1 MPAEVTGT
9 RVDRSKPVA
18 LQRVRKAYEQ
28 VADQLRN
35 LIVTGQVQP
44 GDRLPNEAALSEQF
58 GVSRATV
65 REALRVLAAQ
75 SLITTSKGAT
85 GGSFVSLPDRDHI
98 SDFISSN
105 IGLLSQAESI
115 SLEDF
120 LELRE
125 FLEVPAARLAARRH
139 GEAETE
145 QISGAIPAH
154 PLELDTVEQFVH
166 NRHFHRAVVQASRNT
181 LLVIAA
187 QPLFSAMQASLQR
200 SALDTG
206 FHQQVNEDHQRI
218 AAAIAAG
225 DEETAGDEMSRHLAN
240 LRPTYERAW
249 GPTGMHPT

>member
-1 MPAEVTGT
+1 MPTPASTQT
-9 RVDRSKPVA
+9 PDPPRPVK
-18 LQRVRKAYEQ
+18 LNRVRKAHEQ
-28 VADQLRN
+28 IADQLRQ
-35 LIVTGQVQP
+35 LIVSGQLQP
-44 GDRLPNEAALSEQF
+44 GDRLPNEASLTEQF

-75 SLITTSKGAT
+75 SLITTSKGST
-85 GGSFVSLPDRDHI
+85 GGSFVTLPDPNHI

-125 FLEVPAARLAARRH
+125 FLEVPAARLAALRH
-139 GEAETE
+139 GGPERE
-145 QISGAIPAH
+145 QIDEAIPEH
-154 PLELDTVEQFVH
+154 PLELGTVEQFVH
-166 NRHFHRAVVQASRNT
+166 NRHFHLAVVEASRNT

-200 SALDTG
+200 SALDAE
-206 FHQQVNEDHQRI
+206 FHQQVNEDHRRI

-225 DEETAGDEMSRHLAN
+225 DEETAGEEMRRHLAN

-249 GPTGMHPT
+249 GPASLRDS